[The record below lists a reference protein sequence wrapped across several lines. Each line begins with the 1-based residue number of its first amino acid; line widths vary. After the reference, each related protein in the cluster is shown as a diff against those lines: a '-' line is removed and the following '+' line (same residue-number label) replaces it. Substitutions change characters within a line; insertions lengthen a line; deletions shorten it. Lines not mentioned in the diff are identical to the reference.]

1 MSIEITK
8 CIKIEKYEDI
18 KRLVEITSKIEGDV
32 TIKRGK
38 YVIDGKS
45 IMGILSI
52 DFSQGVF
59 IEYPENAAE
68 LTEFLRPFLVAFV
81 EINERSRNK

>member
-1 MSIEITK
+1 MITNY
-8 CIKIEKYEDI
+8 IKIEKYENI
-18 KRLVEITSKIEGDV
+18 KKLVELNTQIEGDV

-52 DFSQGVF
+52 DLSKGAF
-59 IEYPENAAE
+59 IEYPDDAEE
-68 LTEFLRPFLVAFV
+68 LTNFLKEF
-81 EINERSRNK
+81 EIRMNK